1 MLSAMQY
8 FSKRLI
14 VDSKRQFKD
23 TRMYVQILNIHKIFN
38 ILSYRFSVCIKNL
51 SNSRKFCG
59 NRKRNCKDF
68 MKCIYSILLRFTV
81 TYSSLEIKCIY
92 SVHKTTHKNTN
103 TLWSMCSNYFK
114 YILMMLHYIKLICIV
129 CKHYNM
135 FPIEIG
141 VRTI

>member
-1 MLSAMQY
+1 
-8 FSKRLI
+8 
-14 VDSKRQFKD
+14 
-23 TRMYVQILNIHKIFN
+23 MYVQILNIHKIFN
-38 ILSYRFSVCIKNL
+38 ILPYRFSVCIKNF

-68 MKCIYSILLRFTV
+68 MKCIYILLRFTI
-81 TYSSLEIKCIY
+81 TCSSLEMKCIY
-92 SVHKTTHKNTN
+92 SVQKTTHKNTN
-103 TLWSMCSNYFK
+103 TLWYMGSNYFK

-141 VRTI
+141 VRTM